1 MSYNV
6 KKVKCNHCGFVVE
19 YIDKSSNQCTCGK
32 VKVNSGSITEGVCGS
47 DYIDV
52 SQVLILGSAANDSQA
67 LLLG

>member
-19 YIDKSSNQCTCGK
+19 YIDRSSNHCTCGK
-32 VKVNSGSITEGVCGS
+32 VKVNGGVITEGVYGS
-47 DYIDV
+47 DYVDV
-52 SQVLILGSAANDSQA
+52 SQVLILGSVSNDSQA